1 MTDLAHIMP
10 MHCSG
15 QDFVDLAN
23 QEIPEKLVLC
33 GIGGSYTF
41 TA

>member
-15 QDFVDLAN
+15 QNFVDPAKE
-23 QEIPEKLVLC
+23 EIPEKLVLC
-33 GIGGSYTF
+33 GIGSSYRF
-41 TA
+41 AA